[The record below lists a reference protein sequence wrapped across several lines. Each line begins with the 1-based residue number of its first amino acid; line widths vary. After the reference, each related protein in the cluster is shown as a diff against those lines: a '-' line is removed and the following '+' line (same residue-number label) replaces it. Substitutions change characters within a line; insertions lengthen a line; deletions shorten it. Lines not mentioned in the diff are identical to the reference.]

1 MVDWLTLK
9 GVKDIQKFLGLANYY
24 QQFIKDFTSIARP
37 LHDLVKKDQKW
48 DWTKNQE
55 KVFIELKERFTK
67 ELVLV
72 VLDLDKKI
80 RMEVNALE
88 YTIGGV
94 LSMEYE
100 NG

>member
-1 MVDWLTLK
+1 M
-9 GVKDIQKFLGLANYY
+9 
-24 QQFIKDFTSIARP
+24 
-37 LHDLVKKDQKW
+37 KKDQKW

-94 LSMEYE
+94 LSMECE